1 MGKKLSGRAMV
12 IELDSAEIRIAQVQL
27 GASAPKIQQSSV
39 LSTPLGA
46 VEDGAILDPEALR
59 GSLQAVLSAPE
70 WLRVRKVVFSLC
82 STQVLSD
89 TTTIPFMSDRQID
102 KMLTSNQDMYFP
114 VDMND
119 YHLVWAH
126 AGETQDESGKPAMSI
141 RLWAVPKALL
151 VRYYSLANELGLS
164 VEAIDYCGNSFASSI
179 GVSYAPSAVLRR
191 SRKHVARHF
200 SLTKSKRET
209 GRRLR
214 RKVQTPT
221 EPQTTAASV
230 AVAGDPEKD
239 ADFFEDTTLHLLVK
253 PDFLLMTFVQSGQVK
268 LQRMVQRGGSYSSE
282 LSEIQM
288 ALEFYNTT
296 QENRYGA
303 VQAILYGGQEYADWL
318 EGTMGIPAQ
327 DADEQVNSEWC
338 LCFGASH
345 TVLDFGIPSMNQPK
359 SAKIASQA
367 WQYLLLLCGGLLLVG
382 TLTVTLGSRVVWE
395 TTINGLEENRDA
407 AQLQAAQGA
416 GNAQRYYDY
425 QSAYQAY
432 STDWDSLFSSLQ
444 TYNDNLSLMFDELE
458 ALLPTTTSVTEIG
471 IAEEGLALQLAC
483 PTKEEAAYVLLALRY
498 SMQYGDLNSI
508 SDLTVGPGVSALE
521 VLPSLNQAFGEPQ
534 GQDEMPADAEGAQGE
549 PEAPPTE
556 GSQYDIGTLL
566 EIMEQASQATG
577 STDYAVI
584 LAYALENDLISR
596 EELEDALLNLTPEQ
610 LAALEAVYGT
620 TGTTSYT
627 LDELLEDATAAQR
640 EEALRTMLTEDPIA
654 LYQFFQAFR
663 EDIYRPAG
671 TEILFNYISDDI
683 WNSDFGS
690 AMMSGNTDSLEDVLP
705 EVLDILTKDE
715 ATLSA
720 TERLIQ
726 TDDDLARKLAY
737 YLALEMGL
745 DPDPDTGSSGS
756 SGSIDIDGLVDDIIN
771 GNLPED
777 DEALDDALSSLTEN
791 GLTIEDLLEI
801 MQGQQ
806 SGNDNTPGIGD
817 ILGGLD
823 IGNIFAP
830 DDGAENPV
838 ESQEPADTRIYV
850 TVTIGYSEELIQQ
863 ELERKGLTYDEKLPE
878 LEVSE

>member
-1 MGKKLSGRAMV
+1 MRKKLSGRAMV
-12 IELDSAEIRIAQVQL
+12 IELGSAEIQIAKITL
-27 GASAPKIQQSSV
+27 GAPTPKMQQNIV
-39 LSTPLGA
+39 LSTPAGA
-46 VEDGAILDPEALR
+46 VEDGAILNLEAVR
-59 GSLQAVLSAPE
+59 SSLQAALSSPE
-70 WLRVRKVVFSLC
+70 WKRIRRVVFSLC

-89 TTTIPFMSDRQID
+89 TATVPSVPERQID
-102 KMLTSNQDMYFP
+102 KMLASNQDMYFP

-126 AGETQDESGKPAMSI
+126 AGETQDETGQQALSI

-164 VEAIDYCGNSFASSI
+164 VEAIDYCGNSFVTSI
-179 GVSYAPSAVLRR
+179 GVSYTPSAALRR
-191 SRKHVARHF
+191 GRKHTTRHSVF
-200 SLTKSKRET
+200 AKGKRET
-209 GRRLR
+209 GRHPRE
-214 RKVQTPT
+214 KTQTAT
-221 EPQTTAASV
+221 EPQTTAT
-230 AVAGDPEKD
+230 AVAEHPED
-239 ADFFEDTTLHLLVK
+239 ADRLGDTTLHLLVK
-253 PDFLLMTFVQSGQVK
+253 PDFLLMTFVQAGQVK
-268 LQRMVQRGGSYSSE
+268 LQRMVQRGGSYSGE

-288 ALEFYNTT
+288 ALEFYNAT
-296 QENRYGA
+296 QESRYGGVHA
-303 VQAILYGGQEYADWL
+303 VLYGGQEYADWF
-318 EGTMGIPAQ
+318 EGAMGIPVQA
-327 DADEQVNSEWC
+327 AGEQINSEWC
-338 LCFGASH
+338 LCAGASH
-345 TVLDFGIPSMNQPK
+345 TALDFGIPSMNQPK

-367 WQYLLLLCGGLLLVG
+367 WQYLLLLGGGLLLVG
-382 TLTVTLGSRVVWE
+382 TLTVMFGSRMVWGS
-395 TTINGLEENRDA
+395 TISGLEANRDT

-432 STDWDSLFSSLQ
+432 STDWDNLFSSLR
-444 TYNDNLSLMFDELE
+444 TYNDNLSLMFNELE
-458 ALLPTTTSVTEIG
+458 SLLPTTTSVTEIG

-498 SMQYGDLNSI
+498 RMQYGDLNSI

-521 VLPSLNQAFGEPQ
+521 VLPSLNQALGEVQ
-534 GQDEMPADAEGAQGE
+534 GQDEAPADTEGGQGE
-549 PEAPPTE
+549 SEAPPTE

-577 STDYAVI
+577 STDYADI
-584 LAYALENDLISR
+584 LAYALENGLISK
-596 EELEDALLNLTPEQ
+596 EDLEDALLNLTPEQ

-620 TGTTSYT
+620 SGSTSYT

-690 AMMSGNTDSLEDVLP
+690 AMMSGDADSLEDVLP

-715 ATLSA
+715 ETLSA

-726 TDDDLARKLAY
+726 TDDDLAGKLAY

-745 DPDPDTGSSGS
+745 DPEPDAGNSGS
-756 SGSIDIDGLVDDIIN
+756 SGPIDVDGLIDDIID

-777 DEALDDALSSLTEN
+777 DEALDDALTSLTEG

-801 MQGQQ
+801 LQEQQ
-806 SGNDNTPGIGD
+806 SGGGNTDVGD

-823 IGNIFAP
+823 IGDIFAP
-830 DDGAENPV
+830 GDDAQVPA

-863 ELERKGLTYDEKLPE
+863 ELERKGLTYDAKLPE